1 MPRWRDARALALR
14 AAAGFDVLPTVGRD
28 VALMPDHVVLT
39 EGNALGV
46 DTFLVR
52 DGTIAVQTFAA
63 KIDPR

>member
-1 MPRWRDARALALR
+1 
-14 AAAGFDVLPTVGRD
+14 VLPTVGWD
-28 VALMPDHVVLT
+28 VALMPDDVVLT

>member
-1 MPRWRDARALALR
+1 
-14 AAAGFDVLPTVGRD
+14 
-28 VALMPDHVVLT
+28 MPDHVVLT